1 MTAPDAPPPKPT
13 APARIF
19 NGWQQMAVV
28 DITPLRRHRDFRLL
42 FIGRS
47 VSFFGSM
54 ITVVAF
60 PYQVYQQTHS
70 FVLVG
75 LLGVLEFVA
84 ILIFAMLGGALAD
97 ARDRRSM
104 VLLSEAALM
113 GCSLILAGNAA
124 LPNPQVWVLFVI
136 AVVWGVLDA
145 IQRPSLDAMLP
156 RLVDRDELP
165 AAAALSSLR
174 STLGQILGPA
184 IGGVLLATVHLPLT
198 YMVDVATFVVGLAAL
213 WLMRA
218 VPPPVNAERP
228 SLRRVVEG
236 LRYARSRPELIGTY
250 AVDMIAMFF
259 GMPMALF
266 PAIAQG
272 LGGRGVLGM
281 IYAAPAVGSF
291 LFSATSGWTKR
302 IHRHGMGVI
311 VAAVIWGVAIIGFG
325 FAPGLI
331 ASLVF
336 LAIAGAADMMSG
348 LFRSVIWNQ
357 TIPDSVRGRLASIE
371 MLSYTSG
378 PALGNFE
385 AGVVASLF
393 SVRVSVVS
401 GGLLC
406 VIGCVLCALALPAF
420 RSYDARLYHLAP
432 DTAPGAVK
440 QEKQ

>member
-1 MTAPDAPPPKPT
+1 MTTPGAPPSKP
-13 APARIF
+13 AWLR
-19 NGWQQMAVV
+19 MAVV

-42 FIGRS
+42 FIGRL

-60 PYQVYQQTHS
+60 PYQVYLLTHS
-70 FVLVG
+70 LLLVG
-75 LLGVLEFVA
+75 LLGVLEFIA
-84 ILIFAMLGGALAD
+84 ILAFAMLGGALAD
-97 ARDRRSM
+97 AADRRSL

-113 GCSLILAGNAA
+113 GCSLILAGNAGLA
-124 LPNPQVWVLFVI
+124 NPQVWVLFLI

-145 IQRPSLDAMLP
+145 VQRPSLDAMLP

-165 AAAALSSLR
+165 AAAALNSLR

-184 IGGVLLATVHLPLT
+184 LGGLLLATIGLALT
-198 YMVDVATFVVGLAAL
+198 YMVDVATFVVGLACL

-218 VPPPVNAERP
+218 VPPPGGAERP

-250 AVDMIAMFF
+250 AVDIIAMFF

-266 PAIAQG
+266 PAIAVG
-272 LGGRGVLGM
+272 LGGPGVLGLL
-281 IYAAPAVGSF
+281 YAAPAVGSF
-291 LFSATSGWTKR
+291 LFSVTSGWTKR
-302 IHRHGMGVI
+302 VHRHGMAVI

-325 FAPGLI
+325 IAPGLI

-357 TIPDSVRGRLASIE
+357 TIPDSLRGRLASIE

-385 AGVVASLF
+385 AGLVASLF

-401 GGLLC
+401 GGILC
-406 VIGCVLCALALPAF
+406 VIGCLLFALALPAF
-420 RSYDARLYHLAP
+420 RNYDARRYHAAP
-432 DTAPGAVK
+432 DREPGSV
-440 QEKQ
+440 ERE

>member
-1 MTAPDAPPPKPT
+1 MTTPGAPPRKR
-13 APARIF
+13 A
-19 NGWQQMAVV
+19 WLHMAVV

-42 FIGRS
+42 FIGRM

-60 PYQVYQQTHS
+60 PYQVYQQTHNLL
-70 FVLVG
+70 LVG
-75 LLGVLEFVA
+75 LLGVLEFAA
-84 ILIFAMLGGALAD
+84 ILVFAMLGGALAD
-97 ARDRRSM
+97 AADRRSL

-124 LPNPQVWVLFVI
+124 LANPKVWVLFVI

-145 IQRPSLDAMLP
+145 VQRPSLDAMLP

-165 AAAALSSLR
+165 AAAALNSLR

-184 IGGVLLATVHLPLT
+184 IGGVLLAAFGLPVT
-198 YMVDVATFVVGLAAL
+198 YMVDVATFVVGLACL

-218 VPPPVNAERP
+218 VPPPVDAERP

-236 LRYARSRPELIGTY
+236 LRYARSQPELIGTY
-250 AVDMIAMFF
+250 AVDIIAMFF

-272 LGGRGVLGM
+272 LGGPGVLGLL
-281 IYAAPAVGSF
+281 YAAPAVGSF
-291 LFSATSGWTKR
+291 IFSATSGWTKR
-302 IHRHGMGVI
+302 VHRHGVGVI
-311 VAAVIWGVAIIGFG
+311 IAAVIWGVAIIGFG
-325 FAPGLI
+325 VAPGLA
-331 ASLVF
+331 ASLAF
-336 LAIAGAADMMSG
+336 LALAGAADMMSR
-348 LFRSVIWNQ
+348 LFRQVIWNQ
-357 TIPDSVRGRLASIE
+357 TIPDSLRGRLASIE

-385 AGVVASLF
+385 AGLVASLF

-401 GGLLC
+401 GGILC
-406 VIGCVLCALALPAF
+406 VAGCLLCALALPAF
-420 RSYDARLYHLAP
+420 RNYDAARYHVAP
-432 DTAPGAVK
+432 DPDRGSVNR
-440 QEKQ
+440 EKG

>member
-1 MTAPDAPPPKPT
+1 MGIPDAAPPKRRWLRLAT
-13 APARIF
+13 
-19 NGWQQMAVV
+19 V

-42 FIGRS
+42 YIGRL

-60 PYQVYQQTHS
+60 PYQVYQLTHS
-70 FVLVG
+70 VLLVG
-75 LLGVLEFVA
+75 VLGVLEFGA
-84 ILIFAMLGGALAD
+84 ILLFAMLGGALAD
-97 ARDRRSM
+97 AADRRRM
-104 VLLSEAALM
+104 VLLTEVGLM

-124 LPNPQVWVLFVI
+124 LANPQVWVLFAI
-136 AVVWGVLDA
+136 TVVWGGLDA
-145 IQRPSLDAMLP
+145 VQRPSLDAMLP
-156 RLVDRDELP
+156 RLVDRDELA
-165 AAAALSSLR
+165 AAAALNSMR

-184 IGGVLLATVHLPLT
+184 LGGVLLAVIGLPLT
-198 YMVDVATFVVGLAAL
+198 YMVDVATFVVGLACL

-228 SLRRVVEG
+228 SLRRVIEG
-236 LRYARSRPELIGTY
+236 IRYARSRPELIGTY
-250 AVDMIAMFF
+250 AVDIIAMFF

-272 LGGRGVLGM
+272 LGGPGVLGM
-281 IYAAPAVGSF
+281 LYAAPAVGSF
-291 LFSATSGWTKR
+291 LFSATSGWTSR
-302 IHRHGMGVI
+302 VHRHGMGVI
-311 VAAVIWGVAIIGFG
+311 VAAIIWGLSIIGFG

-331 ASLVF
+331 AALVF
-336 LAIAGAADMMSG
+336 LALAGAADMMSG
-348 LFRSVIWNQ
+348 VFRQVIWNQ
-357 TIPDSVRGRLASIE
+357 TIPDSLRGRLASIE

-401 GGLLC
+401 GGVLC

-432 DTAPGAVK
+432 DTSPGAVK

>member
-1 MTAPDAPPPKPT
+1 MTTPGVPPRKS
-13 APARIF
+13 
-19 NGWQQMAVV
+19 GWLQMAVV

-42 FIGRS
+42 FIGRL

-60 PYQVYQQTHS
+60 PYQVYHQTHNLL
-70 FVLVG
+70 LVG

-84 ILIFAMLGGALAD
+84 ILVFAMIGGALAD
-97 ARDRRSM
+97 AADRRSM
-104 VLLSEAALM
+104 VLLTEAALM
-113 GCSLILAGNAA
+113 ACSLILAGNAA
-124 LPNPQVWVLFVI
+124 LANPHVWVLFVV

-145 IQRPSLDAMLP
+145 VQRPSLDAMLP

-165 AAAALSSLR
+165 AAAALNSLR

-184 IGGVLLATVHLPLT
+184 LGGVLLAVIGLPLT
-198 YMVDVATFVVGLAAL
+198 YMVDVAPFVVGLACL

-228 SLRRVVEG
+228 SFRRVVEG

-250 AVDMIAMFF
+250 AVDIIAMFF

-272 LGGRGVLGM
+272 LGGPGVLGLL
-281 IYAAPAVGSF
+281 YAAPAVGSF

-302 IHRHGMGVI
+302 VHRHGMGVI
-311 VAAVIWGVAIIGFG
+311 VAAIVWGLAIIGFG

-331 ASLVF
+331 AALVF

-348 LFRSVIWNQ
+348 VFRQVIWNQ
-357 TIPDSVRGRLASIE
+357 TIPDSLRGRLASIE

-385 AGVVASLF
+385 AGLVASLT

-401 GGLLC
+401 GGILC
-406 VIGCVLCALALPAF
+406 VIGCVLCAVPLPAF
-420 RSYDARLYHLAP
+420 RHYDALRYHAP
-432 DTAPGAVK
+432 DPSPGAVK